1 MDVVMKL
8 VIILGSIALHEF
20 AHAKSADA
28 AGDPTPRSQ
37 GRVTLNPLAHLDQMG
52 TIMIFVT
59 VLSGFG
65 FGWGKPVMVNPR
77 LMRNPKWDH
86 FLSVLWG
93 PLTNLLL
100 AIFFAVVLRL
110 AVSGTDSLLLAQF
123 CLLAVVINL
132 FLCLFNLIPLGPL
145 DGHWLLA
152 ALLPE
157 RIGLRFGI
165 WSRQYGTMVLFG
177 IILLDQLV
185 LRKQG
190 LGILTSLIGPPFT
203 ALLNLLV
210 GPDLAGRLIGRP

>member
-165 WSRQYGTMVLFG
+165 WSRRYGTMALFG

>member
-77 LMRNPKWDH
+77 LMRNPKWDQ

-165 WSRQYGTMVLFG
+165 WSRRYGTMALFG

-190 LGILTSLIGPPFT
+190 MGILTSLIGPPFT